1 MDNSC
6 CCPIPCC
13 LEAALHYPTGAF
25 VMKGCY
31 LLLWRQPLS
40 VEKEPLPK
48 KGAATSLEGSVIY
61 KRGAAPVLKS
71 VATCGEVSLAVSVC
85 AHGRSVA
92 ASSYPLF
99 AVGVTIYSLGLEF
112 SCWGFGF
119 HSY

>member
-1 MDNSC
+1 VDNPC

-13 LEAALHYPTGAF
+13 LETALPYPAGAF
-25 VMKGCY
+25 VLKGCY
-31 LLLWRQPLS
+31 LLLRRQPLS

-48 KGAATSLEGSVIY
+48 
-61 KRGAAPVLKS
+61 RGAAPVLKS
-71 VATCGEVSLAVSVC
+71 AATCGEVSLAVSVC
-85 AHGRSVA
+85 AHGRPVA

-99 AVGVTIYSLGLEF
+99 TVSVTIYSLGLGF